1 MTLMRIGA
9 TVVMLAVL
17 GLVPVAQAAGPDGAA
32 QRATVGDQTLKSA
45 GDYYASAKAYAKA
58 GKLELAMADLD
69 QAIALDP
76 AMGAAYYDRA
86 LLHFKKG
93 DVDKAI
99 DDYSKAIGIL
109 PEFPPA
115 YRERGSAL
123 IAKRAFKKAI
133 ADFDQAIKLKADY
146 ADAFDERG
154 YAYRMLKDFD
164 RAIADYTRA
173 LEINPKMYVT
183 QMRRCW
189 VRAVANR
196 ELDLALS
203 DCDAALKANAKD
215 KEGYES
221 RAFVYFRKNDMAKA
235 LKDCETAIAMDGKL
249 PKALFLRGT
258 IKTRNGDKKGGDA
271 DIAAAKLSDPAIV
284 TKFAEYGV
292 KG

>member
-1 MTLMRIGA
+1 M
-9 TVVMLAVL
+9 
-17 GLVPVAQAAGPDGAA
+17 
-32 QRATVGDQTLKSA
+32 
-45 GDYYASAKAYAKA
+45 
-58 GKLELAMADLD
+58 
-69 QAIALDP
+69 
-76 AMGAAYYDRA
+76 
-86 LLHFKKG
+86 
-93 DVDKAI
+93 
-99 DDYSKAIGIL
+99 L

-133 ADFDQAIKLKADY
+133 ADFDHAIKLKADY

-154 YAYRMLKDFD
+154 YAYRMLKDYD

-196 ELDLALS
+196 ELDLALA

-221 RAFVYFRKNDMAKA
+221 RAFVHFRKGDTAKA
-235 LKDCETAIAMDGKL
+235 LKDCETALAMDGKL
-249 PKALFLRGT
+249 PKALFLRG
-258 IKTRNGDKKGGDA
+258 IMKTRGGDKKGGDA
-271 DIAAAKLSDPAIV
+271 DIAAAKLSDPEVAN
-284 TKFAEYGV
+284 KFASYGV
-292 KG
+292 TG

>member
-1 MTLMRIGA
+1 MRIRTGVA
-9 TVVMLAVL
+9 VVMFAAL
-17 GLVPVAQAAGPDGAA
+17 GLASAYAAPSKPAAG
-32 QRATVGDQTLKSA
+32 DQVTKSA
-45 GDYYASAKAYAKA
+45 GDFYKSAKAYAKA
-58 GKLELAMADLD
+58 GKLDLAMADLD

-86 LLHFKKG
+86 LLHFKRG
-93 DVDKAI
+93 DVDRSIA
-99 DDYSKAIGIL
+99 DYTQTITLL
-109 PEFPPA
+109 PTFPPA
-115 YRERGSAL
+115 YRERGTAL
-123 IAKRAFKKAI
+123 IAKREFKRAI

-221 RAFVYFRKNDMAKA
+221 RAFVHFRKGDAVKA
-235 LKDCETAIAMDGKL
+235 LKDCETALAMDGKL
-249 PKALFLRGT
+249 SKALFLRG
-258 IKTRNGDKKGGDA
+258 IMKTRSGDRKGGDA
-271 DIAAAKLSDPAIV
+271 DIAAAKLSDPEVA
-284 TKFAEYGV
+284 TKFASYGV
-292 KG
+292 TG

>member
-9 TVVMLAVL
+9 TVVILAVL
-17 GLVPVAQAAGPDGAA
+17 GLVPGARAAGPVGAA
-32 QRATVGDQTLKSA
+32 QSATAGDQTLKSA
-45 GDYYASAKAYAKA
+45 GDFYQRAKAHAKA
-58 GKLELAMADLD
+58 GKADLAMADLD

-86 LLHFKKG
+86 LLHLKMG
-93 DVDKAI
+93 DVDRAMA
-99 DDYSKAIGIL
+99 DYTQTIKLL
-109 PEFPPA
+109 PTFPPA

-123 IAKRAFKKAI
+123 IAKREFKKAI

-154 YAYRMLKDFD
+154 YAYRMLKDYD

-173 LEINPKMYVT
+173 LAINPKMYVT
-183 QMRRCW
+183 QIRRCW

-196 ELDLALS
+196 ELDLALV

-221 RAFVYFRKNDMAKA
+221 RAFVYFRKGDTVKA
-235 LKDCETAIAMDGKL
+235 LKDCDTALSMDGKM
-249 PKALFLRGT
+249 PKALFLRG
-258 IKTRNGDKKGGDA
+258 IMKMRGGDNKSGDA

-284 TKFAEYGV
+284 TKFASYGV
-292 KG
+292 AG

>member
-1 MTLMRIGA
+1 
-9 TVVMLAVL
+9 MLPIRMGVAVAMLTAL
-17 GLVPVAQAAGPDGAA
+17 GLVPAVQAAPSQTAA
-32 QRATVGDQTLKSA
+32 AGDQVQKSA
-45 GDYYASAKAYAKA
+45 GDSYRSAKAHAKA
-58 GKLELAMADLD
+58 GKSDLAMADLD
-69 QAIALDP
+69 RAIALDP
-76 AMGAAYYDRA
+76 TMGAAYYDRA
-86 LLHFKKG
+86 LLQLKKR
-93 DVDKAI
+93 DVDRAI
-99 DDYSKAIGIL
+99 ADYTQTIKLL
-109 PEFPPA
+109 PTFPPA

-123 IAKRAFKKAI
+123 IAKRDFKGAI
-133 ADFDQAIKLKADY
+133 ADFDAAIKLKADY

-196 ELDLALS
+196 ELDLALA

-221 RAFVYFRKNDMAKA
+221 RAFVYFRKGEAAKA

-249 PKALFLRGT
+249 PKALFLRGLL
-258 IKTRNGDKKGGDA
+258 KQRSGDKTGGAA
-271 DIAAAKLSDPAIV
+271 DVAAAKLADPEVAN
-284 TKFAEYGV
+284 KFASYGV
-292 KG
+292 R